1 VTARVKAV
9 THVGGVHTRLVA
21 LSELRDFDLEAWAEL
36 ADRAVEPNPFLH
48 PDFVLTAAR
57 AEQAL
62 SLVQLAIVEDGNDW
76 DCCLPVRPARSWRRL
91 PLPGTIAWRHV
102 QCLLGTP
109 LVSADAPDRS
119 LAALLQRLREVASG
133 TFFELDWT
141 DEAGPV
147 GDGLR
152 RLLGRDAFAFGRF
165 ARAALIRRAEPTYL
179 DGRLRGKHRRSL
191 RRLADQLSERLG
203 GDLALVDRTQE
214 PAAVSTFLELE
225 AAGWKGRA
233 GTALGSTEPRAAFFR
248 EMARAFIERGALE
261 LLFLEAGGHIAA
273 ARCNLRA
280 GAVVFCFKV
289 AHDEGLRHYSPGTQ
303 LELRMIDRFHADSS
317 AERMDS
323 CADRDSD
330 LFNRL
335 WPDRRHLAGVLV
347 PRSGLR
353 GRAVR
358 PVLKLGGAVM
368 DRRRAADG

>member
-1 VTARVKAV
+1 LSGAGRI
-9 THVGGVHTRLVA
+9 RIVA
-21 LSELRDFDLEAWAEL
+21 LSELRDSDLEAWAEL
-36 ADRAVEPNPFLH
+36 ADRAAEPNPFLH
-48 PDFVLTAAR
+48 PDFVLPAAR

-62 SLVQLAIVEDGNDW
+62 GLVQLVIVEEGRDW

-91 PLPGTIAWRHV
+91 PLPGTIAWRHA

-109 LVSADAPDRS
+109 LVSPDAPDRS
-119 LAALLQRLREVASG
+119 LAVLLHRLREVASG

-141 DEAGPV
+141 DDAGPI

-152 RLLGRDAFAFGRF
+152 QLLGHDTLAFGRF
-165 ARAALIRRAEPTYL
+165 ARAALIRRPEPTYL

-191 RRLADQLSERLG
+191 RRLGSQLSERLG
-203 GDLALVDRTQE
+203 GDLALVDRTQD
-214 PAAVSTFLELE
+214 PAAVSMFLKLE

-233 GTALGSTEPRAAFFR
+233 GTALGSTEARAAFFR
-248 EMARAFIERGALE
+248 EMARAFIARGALE
-261 LLFLEAGGHIAA
+261 LLFLEAGGQIAA

-289 AHDEGLRHYSPGTQ
+289 AHDEGLRSYSPGTQ
-303 LELRMIDRFHADSS
+303 LELRMIDRFHADRS

-323 CADRDSD
+323 CADRTSD

-335 WPDRRHLAGVLV
+335 WPDRRYLAGVLV

-353 GRAVR
+353 GRAAR
-358 PVLKLGGAVM
+358 PVLRLGGAVM
-368 DRRRAADG
+368 DRRRAPTG